1 MTIYDDIH
9 AQWNLFT
16 FILFFEHF
24 ENGNYSY
31 IISIPPTP
39 PMSSLFP
46 LNLMTSYLL
55 IIIHICP
62 HVHICTHKYYLLIHL
77 VWLICICLGMT
88 TWDCITYWGVHPWR
102 RLTLLV
108 QYIYMQRM

>member
-1 MTIYDDIH
+1 MIYMHSGTFLHLFYFLSISRMATIVTSF
-9 AQWNLFT
+9 L
-16 FILFFEHF
+16 
-24 ENGNYSY
+24 S
-31 IISIPPTP
+31 PPTP

-108 QYIYMQRM
+108 